1 VKIAVIGGG
10 VAGLAAAWELRHNSD
25 VTLFE
30 PVHLGGCI
38 KTTSFLDRPVDE
50 GPDAFITRIPD
61 ALELCREVGIE
72 SELIAPAAGRAAIW
86 WNGRLRTLPDGLVL
100 GVPSRPMSL
109 LRTGILSPAGAA
121 RATLDIVL
129 PRVSV
134 PPSATVRQI
143 VAARFG
149 DEVADRLV
157 DPLIGSVYAGSTR
170 ELGAAETVPQLAD
183 VAKSSRS
190 VSLGLRRLRT
200 IAGGPPLFL
209 TPRGGMQRL
218 VHALVEGMS
227 SVQFVAHRV
236 TAIRPVPGGGWLL
249 EPCVQH
255 YDAVVVATSA
265 PEAARMLATEGVK
278 TLDSM
283 PTASVVL
290 LTAALKGVD
299 LPPQLNGFLVPR
311 NSGRL
316 MTACSFGSNKWPHW
330 GGPATAVVRISAGR
344 YGESKVLELDDAMLV
359 DRLLD
364 ELRDALGVD
373 FSCVATRI
381 SRYPHSFPQYFPEHG
396 SLVSKVEAFLE
407 TSSPG
412 VYLAGSSYR
421 GIGVPACISSGRRA
435 ARLARESVMAR
446 T

>member
-1 VKIAVIGGG
+1 
-10 VAGLAAAWELRHNSD
+10 
-25 VTLFE
+25 
-30 PVHLGGCI
+30 
-38 KTTSFLDRPVDE
+38 
-50 GPDAFITRIPD
+50 
-61 ALELCREVGIE
+61 
-72 SELIAPAAGRAAIW
+72 
-86 WNGRLRTLPDGLVL
+86 
-100 GVPSRPMSL
+100 
-109 LRTGILSPAGAA
+109 
-121 RATLDIVL
+121 
-129 PRVSV
+129 
-134 PPSATVRQI
+134 
-143 VAARFG
+143 
-149 DEVADRLV
+149 
-157 DPLIGSVYAGSTR
+157 
-170 ELGAAETVPQLAD
+170 
-183 VAKSSRS
+183 
-190 VSLGLRRLRT
+190 
-200 IAGGPPLFL
+200 
-209 TPRGGMQRL
+209 MQRL
-218 VHALVEGMS
+218 VDALVEGMS

-236 TAIRPVPGGGWLL
+236 TAMRPAPKGGWLL

-265 PEAARMLATEGVK
+265 PEAARMLATEGL
-278 TLDSM
+278 TALDSM

-299 LPPQLNGFLVPR
+299 LPPRLNGFLVPR

-344 YGESKVLELDDAMLV
+344 YGESEVLELDDATLV

-381 SRYPHSFPQYFPEHG
+381 SRYPYSFPQYFPEHG
-396 SLVSKVEAFLE
+396 SVVSKVEAFLE

-421 GIGVPACISSGRRA
+421 GIGVPACIASGRGA
-435 ARLARESVMAR
+435 ARLARQSVMAR